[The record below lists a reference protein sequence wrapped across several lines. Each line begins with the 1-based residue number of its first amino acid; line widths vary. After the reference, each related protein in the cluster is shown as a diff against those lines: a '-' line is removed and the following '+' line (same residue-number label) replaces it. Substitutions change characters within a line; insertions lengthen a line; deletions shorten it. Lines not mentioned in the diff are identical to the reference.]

1 MAKKKQAVADK
12 PAKKKW
18 TEDQRKAQSATMRKM
33 WAQKNQA
40 KKQPVAQKK
49 TVVQKIPELSFG
61 KRVLLKI
68 KNILMM
74 FKP

>member
-40 KKQPVAQKK
+40 KKQPVAQK
-49 TVVQKIPELSFG
+49 IPELSFG
-61 KRVLLKI
+61 ERFLLKI

>member
-33 WAQKNQA
+33 CC
-40 KKQPVAQKK
+40 
-49 TVVQKIPELSFG
+49 L
-61 KRVLLKI
+61 
-68 KNILMM
+68 
-74 FKP
+74 